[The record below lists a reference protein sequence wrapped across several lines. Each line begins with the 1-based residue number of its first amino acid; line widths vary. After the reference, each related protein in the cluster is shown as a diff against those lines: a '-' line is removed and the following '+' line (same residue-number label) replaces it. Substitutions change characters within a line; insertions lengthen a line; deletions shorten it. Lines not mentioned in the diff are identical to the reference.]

1 MNSNQGVLRRLLG
14 GAIPTKLP
22 PGEVT
27 RAEPVYRRPSRLRRK
42 LKAVRRDML
51 ASQAYV
57 ICVLARKPAHVRRLL
72 KGEIAARTAKRVAA
86 DRRTRKR

>member
-1 MNSNQGVLRRLLG
+1 MRSMFE
-14 GAIPTKLP
+14 AIRPRP
-22 PGEVT
+22 AP
-27 RAEPVYRRPSRLRRK
+27 PSRLRRR
-42 LKAVRRDML
+42 LKAIRRDML

-57 ICVLARKPAHVRRLL
+57 ICVLARKPAKVRRLL